1 MKIEKTIE
9 SAKQKLTHLI
19 KSYKQSGKIKTI
31 LIERFDTRKS
41 KNTKTIKTN
50 FNSIENSEVMI
61 KAPAVQKNLPVFAH
75 APEIQNVVE
84 LCRSNRKVV
93 AAGLA
98 IAVTF
103 TIGLSSMVNVV
114 QAPMGSIALTGK
126 PITLPLKGHASD
138 QTVLAPEKMIAT
150 PQSESELAKITA
162 LLEYGSV
169 FDSEKSCFVLRINGK
184 AIAYFRTRD
193 EGQTLL
199 NNIKAGY
206 QTANAQVLSLDF
218 AERIDLA
225 FENVSVY
232 DFTGFIDIATATQL
246 IRTGTLEKKLYTVKN
261 GDVLGAIAETN
272 RMSLSQLYAANPG
285 IQSKKYLKIGD
296 QLNLVV
302 PVPLLNVKTVERI
315 TYAESVPYETV
326 NEKTANLYK
335 GETSVKVR
343 GVNGEKKIVAEVV
356 KVNGQETSRKILE
369 QKVAKQPVSRVLA
382 VGTKVAPPTIGSGK
396 FSKPVSRSYTVSSPF
411 GSRWGRLHTGIDLAM
426 PTGSPVLASDGGK
439 VVFAGSQSSYGKLI
453 VIEHGGNL
461 ESYYAHNSKLLVKK
475 GDKVF
480 KGQKIALS
488 GNSGRS
494 TGPHLHFEI
503 RVNGIPKNPKK
514 YVRL

>member
-9 SAKQKLTHLI
+9 LAKQKLTHLI
-19 KSYKQSGKIKTI
+19 QSYKKSVKSIVVAMYSENTQ
-31 LIERFDTRKS
+31 KS
-41 KNTKTIKTN
+41 KKTN
-50 FNSIENSEVMI
+50 ITSTIFHSIENTDIMV
-61 KAPAVQKNLPVFAH
+61 KAPAVQKNLPVFVPT
-75 APEIQNVVE
+75 PEIQSIMA
-84 LCRSNRKVV
+84 LCKSNRKVV

-98 IAVTF
+98 IAVTV
-103 TIGLSSMVNVV
+103 TIGFSSMVSVLQTPTASV
-114 QAPMGSIALTGK
+114 ALVDK
-126 PITLPLKGHASD
+126 PVTLPLKGLDSD
-138 QTVLAPEKMIAT
+138 QEVFAPEKMASNT
-150 PQSESELAKITA
+150 LVQSELAKITA
-162 LLEYGSV
+162 LLEYGPTFS
-169 FDSEKSCFVLRINGK
+169 SEKSCFVLRINGK

-193 EGQTLL
+193 EGQALL
-199 NNIKAGY
+199 NTIKTGY
-206 QTANAQVLSLDF
+206 QTANAEVLSVDF
-218 AERIDLA
+218 AEHIDLD
-225 FENVSVY
+225 FENVSVF
-232 DFTGFIDIATATQL
+232 DFTGFVDIATATQL

-261 GDVLGAIAETN
+261 GDVLGAIAEKN
-272 RMSLSQLYAANPG
+272 KMSLSQLYAANPG

-302 PVPLLNVKTVERI
+302 PVPLLNVKTTERI

-326 NEKTANLYK
+326 NEKTSNLYK

-343 GVNGEKKIVAEVV
+343 GVNGEKKIVAEVI
-356 KVNGQETSRKILE
+356 KINGQETGRKILE

-382 VGTKVAPPTIGSGK
+382 VGTKIAPATIGSGK

-439 VVFAGSQSSYGKLI
+439 VVFAGNQSSYGKLI
-453 VIEHGGNL
+453 VIDHGGNM

-514 YVRL
+514 FVKL